1 MQYSFRISG
10 NWAYVNNQVRS
21 IHFIIII
28 IIIWLSLGY
37 CIKSKYETNK
47 QIKFR
52 FSKTLHVFFLKGCV
66 YLIRKDSKIDS
77 KTTSIFSGFQNSYE
91 YLFDFY

>member
-1 MQYSFRISG
+1 MKQ
-10 NWAYVNNQVRS
+10 
-21 IHFIIII
+21 IHK
-28 IIIWLSLGY
+28 LSLGSVKL
-37 CIKSKYETNK
+37 CM
-47 QIKFR
+47 
-52 FSKTLHVFFLKGCV
+52 FFFFKGCV